1 MALLE
6 PLTAQPRFFLP
17 FERLQ
22 HRTQLTHAGL
32 MIGLLRPCLST
43 GVNPQP
49 SVLRETEAMRRVTSE
64 AITMRET
71 QPWGGAG
78 QTVLGVLE
86 HQCLPESPS
95 RNGKAYQM
103 LQASIAR
110 GCAGAAA
117 LRGMGRALEGVS
129 PQPHGPLDRALD
141 FGFVCW
147 SLILLCLETE

>member
-1 MALLE
+1 
-6 PLTAQPRFFLP
+6 
-17 FERLQ
+17 
-22 HRTQLTHAGL
+22 
-32 MIGLLRPCLST
+32 
-43 GVNPQP
+43 
-49 SVLRETEAMRRVTSE
+49 MRRVTSE

-71 QPWGGAG
+71 QPWRGAG

-95 RNGKAYQM
+95 RNGKAYQL

-129 PQPHGPLDRALD
+129 PQPHGPLDRALV